1 MSFSLRNRPID
12 DPALV
17 VMALPEM
24 FEAPVRLGGKE
35 QPMMYEHRY
44 VCPTCAKNIRDWIN
58 QIL

>member
-1 MSFSLRNRPID
+1 MSCSLCNRPID
-12 DPALV
+12 GPALV
-17 VMALPEM
+17 VMALPKM

-44 VCPTCAKNIRDWIN
+44 VPTCAKNIRDWIN